1 MLMASSNVFRR
12 VIVENRAATAVEY
25 SLVAAG
31 VALAVAAT
39 VMNVGSTIKST
50 FYDRL
55 LALF

>member
-12 VIVENRAATAVEY
+12 VIVENRAATAV
-25 SLVAAG
+25 LVAAG